1 MKLLTALLGLLYP
14 PKCPFCGQVL
24 ERGEAGM
31 CALCQGELPW
41 TDGPGGPMA
50 GWCAP
55 CREDLPWTQPGDGKT
70 VEGCDACLSPLWYR
84 DGVREGVHRYK
95 FNGGAAHAALFG
107 ELMAQCLSDR
117 WDGGVDLVTWAPL
130 HPKRRKQRGYDQAE
144 LLARRVGEAAAL
156 PVAPTL
162 EKIRAAG
169 EQSRLQSEEDRRA
182 NIAGAYRALP
192 GLDLAGKRVV
202 LVDDVVT
209 TGSTLASCAQALRE
223 AGAVDV
229 LCAAAARAR

>member
-1 MKLLTALLGLLYP
+1 MGLLHVLLDLLYP
-14 PKCPFCGQVL
+14 PKCPFCGRVL
-24 ERGEAGM
+24 ERGE
-31 CALCQGELPW
+31 E
-41 TDGPGGPMA
+41 

-55 CREDLPWTQPGDGKT
+55 CREDLPWTQPEDGKT

-144 LLARRVGEAAAL
+144 LLARRGGEAAAL

-209 TGSTLASCAQALRE
+209 TGSTLGECAACLRS
-223 AGAVDV
+223 AGAEAVV
-229 LCAAAARAR
+229 GLTLARARR

>member
-31 CALCQGELPW
+31 CALCQGDLPW

-50 GWCAP
+50 
-55 CREDLPWTQPGDGKT
+55 
-70 VEGCDACLSPLWYR
+70 GCDACLSPLWYR

-130 HPKRRKQRGYDQAE
+130 HPKRKKQRGYDQAE

-182 NIAGAYRALP
+182 NIAGDYRALP
-192 GLDLAGKRVV
+192 GLDLA
-202 LVDDVVT
+202 D
-209 TGSTLASCAQALRE
+209 
-223 AGAVDV
+223 
-229 LCAAAARAR
+229 

>member
-50 GWCAP
+50 
-55 CREDLPWTQPGDGKT
+55 
-70 VEGCDACLSPLWYR
+70 GCDACLSPLWYR

-144 LLARRVGEAAAL
+144 LLARRVGELCGL
-156 PVAPTL
+156 PVESTL
-162 EKIRAAG
+162 EKVRSTAVQSQAG
-169 EQSRLQSEEDRRA
+169 EDEARRA
-182 NIAGAYRALP
+182 NVQGAYRALA
-192 GLDLAGKRVV
+192 GLDLTGKRVV
-202 LVDDVVT
+202 LIDDVAT
-209 TGSTLASCAQALRE
+209 SGATLSQ
-223 AGAVDV
+223 
-229 LCAAAARAR
+229 CAAALRKAGTDCVVGLTFARAR